1 MLWGPPPPPQRKQVL
16 YLTAELMR
24 LKHCPGEPLRLD
36 AAFYPEDGCM
46 IGKVPL
52 PMVVAIEYEND
63 IKTFQEE
70 LLKLALVR
78 CPLKVGITYTAMDKT
93 DAKNLKRGQDRSDIG
108 DQQRQIAQD
117 EAEQSVEQDLFDFR
131 DLAL

>member
-1 MLWGPPPPPQRKQVL
+1 
-16 YLTAELMR
+16 
-24 LKHCPGEPLRLD
+24 
-36 AAFYPEDGCM
+36 M

-93 DAKNLKRGQDRSDIG
+93 DAKNLKRGQDRIQKRLESIMATLANHTLEDPKTEYLILLG
-108 DQQRQIAQD
+108 H
-117 EAEQSVEQDLFDFR
+117 EASETAPLWKFDWHELTFVSGQHIKDAVWKR
-131 DLAL
+131 IPDALSEST